1 MDGEVTRPVAPAYY
15 APERPP
21 APEAREA
28 RPLPSRAKR
37 VRWFVIVAL
46 LVALVLGG
54 LYGFN
59 AYRNKMIANF
69 FAAHGF
75 VQKRVERIVSQ
86 HANRQ
91 RRLRVLHVEVLTAKD
106 REEAAVDHDVAAR
119 ELELLELGVRAVR
132 DDRAPLVHVAEVTRV
147 DGLAAVDVVG

>member
-1 MDGEVTRPVAPAYY
+1 MDGEITTPIAPPQFAPAER
-15 APERPP
+15 AP
-21 APEAREA
+21 

-69 FAAHGF
+69 FASNKPPRTQVSA
-75 VQKRVERIVSQ
+75 IV
-86 HANRQ
+86 A
-91 RRLRVLHVEVLTAKD
+91 T
-106 REEAAVDHDVAAR
+106 REIVPHFAT
-119 ELELLELGVRAVR
+119 GV
-132 DDRAPLVHVAEVTRV
+132 
-147 DGLAAVDVVG
+147 GSLAAVRQVTVTPEVGGRVTELD